1 MNAIKSN
8 SIFIYLHSDIRFNTA
23 AIANYKSSEKE
34 HYDRVPETTGPPP
47 SQTKIE
53 VIQGQIASTK
63 NEINKTIKDLAE
75 RGQKLE
81 ELEETTA
88 MLSDSA
94 TKFKAHSQKVH
105 KKMWWKSSKMTVII
119 AVTVI
124 LILAAI
130 IRKDVAEF
138 FKWKRKR

>member
-1 MNAIKSN
+1 
-8 SIFIYLHSDIRFNTA
+8 
-23 AIANYKSSEKE
+23 SSEKE
-34 HYDRVPETTGPPP
+34 HYDRVPEMTGPPP

-53 VIQGQIASTK
+53 GIQKQIASTK
-63 NEINKTIKDLAE
+63 NEINKTIQDLAS
-75 RGQKLE
+75 RGQKLDDLSE
-81 ELEETTA
+81 QTA

-94 TKFKAHSQKVH
+94 TKFKTHSQKVH

-138 FKWKRKR
+138 SNGKGNDEIE